1 MTEQKKPLFRGCATA
16 IITPFK
22 NGEVD
27 VATFKRLVRR
37 QLDGGVD
44 AIVVAG
50 TTGEAPTLDREE
62 RVTLFRAAVS
72 EVSGQIPVI
81 AGTGSNDTRHTLL
94 FSKQAEEAGCDGVLA
109 VVPYYNKGTEE
120 GLYRH
125 FSLLADGISIPVM
138 VYNVPSRTGGS
149 ISVPNLKRLSRHP
162 NIVGIKEASGQINRC
177 AEIVAECSDGMPIYS
192 GNDDMVVPLIALG
205 GLGVVSVISNLLPR
219 ETKRMCDLALSGDFA
234 GAAREQTRLLPLIK
248 ALFCEVNPAPVKY
261 AAQRMGLCG
270 GEVRLPLSEALPSTQ
285 KHLTELLCEY
295 GLL

>member
-1 MTEQKKPLFRGCATA
+1 MTEQKKVLFRGCATA
-16 IITPFK
+16 ILTPFK
-22 NGEVD
+22 NGEID
-27 VATFKRLVRR
+27 LAAFRGLLRH

-62 RVTLFRAAVS
+62 RATLFRAAVS

-94 FSKQAEEAGCDGVLA
+94 FSKQAEAAGCDGVLA

-125 FSLLADGISIPVM
+125 FSLLADEINVPVM

-149 ISVPNLKRLSRHP
+149 ISVSTLKRLSEHK

-177 AEIVAECSDGMPIYS
+177 AEIVSECGEKLPLYS
-192 GNDDMVVPLIALG
+192 GNDDMVVPLISLG
-205 GLGVVSVISNLLPR
+205 GLGVISVISNLLPR
-219 ETKRMCDLALSGDFA
+219 ETKRMCDLALAGDFK
-234 GAAREQTRLLPLIK
+234 GAAREQARLLSLIN
-248 ALFCEVNPAPVKY
+248 ALFCEVNPVPVKC
-261 AAQRMGLCG
+261 AAELMGLCR
-270 GEVRLPLSEALPSTQ
+270 GEVRLPLSEALPST
-285 KHLTELLCEY
+285 KKRLTELLCKY

>member
-27 VATFKRLVRR
+27 VATFRRLVRR

-62 RVTLFRAAVS
+62 RATLFRAAVS

-125 FSLLADGISIPVM
+125 FSLLADGINIPVM

-149 ISVPNLKRLSRHP
+149 ISVSNLKRLSRHP

-177 AEIVAECSDGMPIYS
+177 AEIVAECGDKLPIYS

-219 ETKRMCDLALSGDFA
+219 ETKRMCDLALAGDIA

-248 ALFCEVNPAPVKY
+248 ALFCEVNPVPVKY
-261 AAQRMGLCG
+261 AAERMGLCG
-270 GEVRLPLSEALPSTQ
+270 GEVRLPLSEAISSTQ
-285 KHLTELLCEY
+285 KRLTELLCEY